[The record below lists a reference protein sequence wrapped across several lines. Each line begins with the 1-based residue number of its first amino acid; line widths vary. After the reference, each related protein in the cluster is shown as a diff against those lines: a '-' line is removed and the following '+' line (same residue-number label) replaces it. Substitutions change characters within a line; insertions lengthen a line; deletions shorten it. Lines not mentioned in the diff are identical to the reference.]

1 LIRINITGNDAGEV
15 ADRTTMPETGM
26 PSDSNANRQSPKTDA
41 IKVWD
46 LFVRIFHWSLV
57 VAFAVAYTTE
67 DDTLAIHVW
76 AGYLVGGL
84 VLARILWGFVG
95 PKHARFS
102 DFVCSP
108 FTAWRYLADL
118 LRFKAPRHIGH
129 SPAGGMMVLFLIVGC
144 LVTVWTGMQ
153 QYAAEEGKGPLAW
166 EGPVVV
172 APALA
177 DEDERE
183 GHGDDDGEEGEGIH
197 EWLAHFT
204 FLGVLFHIA
213 GVILASIVHKEN
225 LARAMFTGQKRA
237 G

>member
-1 LIRINITGNDAGEV
+1 MSI
-15 ADRTTMPETGM
+15 DRT
-26 PSDSNANRQSPKTDA
+26 ANQQSPNIDTT
-41 IKVWD
+41 KVWD
-46 LFVRIFHWSLV
+46 RFVRIFHWSLV
-57 VAFAVAYTTE
+57 VSFAVAYTTE

-108 FTAWRYLADL
+108 FTAWCYLIDL

-144 LVTVWTGMQ
+144 LVTVWTGLQ

-166 EGPVVV
+166 EAPAV
-172 APALA
+172 AAVALA

-183 GHGDDDGEEGEGIH
+183 RHDGDDEEEEGEDGLH

-213 GVILASIVHKEN
+213 GVILASIAHKEN
-225 LARAMFTGQKRA
+225 LVRAMVTGLKRPED
-237 G
+237 

>member
-1 LIRINITGNDAGEV
+1 MQAES
-15 ADRTTMPETGM
+15 E
-26 PSDSNANRQSPKTDA
+26 NASRQVR
-41 IKVWD
+41 VWD
-46 LFVRIFHWSLV
+46 LFVRVFHWSLV
-57 VAFAVAYTTE
+57 LSFAVAYTTE

-95 PKHARFS
+95 PKHARFT

-118 LRFKAPRHIGH
+118 LRFRSPRHIGH

-166 EGPVVV
+166 EGPVLV
-172 APALA
+172 AQALA

-183 GHGDDDGEEGEGIH
+183 GHDEDDEEEGEDGLH

-213 GVILASIVHKEN
+213 GVILASIAHKEN
-225 LARAMFTGQKRA
+225 LVGAMFTGLKRPES
-237 G
+237 